1 MASGAPFDLGIVTSG
16 AIAGLI
22 KQGKVAAG
30 TQKPVAR
37 FGVGMM
43 VATGARKPGPLP
55 ASLQSY
61 IAFDSGVSA
70 SAKNP
75 AGAKALAEFLTQP
88 EATAV
93 LKAKGHEPG

>member
-43 VATGARKPGPLP
+43 VATGLESPARSPPRCRATSP
-55 ASLQSY
+55 STA
-61 IAFDSGVSA
+61 A
-70 SAKNP
+70 SALRRRTPP
-75 AGAKALAEFLTQP
+75 AQRRSQISSRRPKRRRC
-88 EATAV
+88 
-93 LKAKGHEPG
+93 